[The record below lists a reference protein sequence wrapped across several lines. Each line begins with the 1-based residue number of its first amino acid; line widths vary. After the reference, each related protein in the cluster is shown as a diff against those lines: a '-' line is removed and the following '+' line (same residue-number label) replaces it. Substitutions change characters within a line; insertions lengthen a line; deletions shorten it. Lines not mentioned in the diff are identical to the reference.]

1 MPISRKTTVAQGFIH
16 KIYQKQPIE
25 VPLILLTT
33 KTNKGKLKVARSFLA
48 QRSLSDMRRLFWSNM
63 VNLKMSSNFWPNKP
77 IKENLHNRGEFEDV
91 CTFLIKHAH
100 LSKFTVARTLF
111 NNFKLFNKRRQFQ
124 AKRQLRRVFWRQF
137 RAKRELQLEFLTN
150 FSFLT
155 IRANFKQNDGCAGCF
170 DAYFEQQD
178 NCARCFAQV
187 LAF

>member
-1 MPISRKTTVAQGFIH
+1 
-16 KIYQKQPIE
+16 
-25 VPLILLTT
+25 
-33 KTNKGKLKVARSFLA
+33 
-48 QRSLSDMRRLFWSNM
+48 M
-63 VNLKMSSNFWPNKP
+63 VNLRMSWRFWPKKP
-77 IKENLHNRGEFEDV
+77 MEKNLHNRGEFEDV

-155 IRANFKQNDGCAGCF
+155 IRANLKQNDSCAVWFG
-170 DAYFEQQD
+170 ANFEEHGSSAQRFSQALASQQYGLIWSKTTV
-178 NCARCFAQV
+178 AQSV
-187 LAF
+187 LTPISSSRTIAHGVLEKF